1 MIGKLDLSVRMVND
15 QVINN
20 YIQKSNEY
28 TTSQK
33 FLNSNIY
40 IYIYIYIYIFFKL
53 SLVILWPVTLV
64 QLCKWRECKMPTF
77 AENLS
82 L

>member
-1 MIGKLDLSVRMVND
+1 MIDKLDLSVRMVND

-40 IYIYIYIYIFFKL
+40 IYIYIYIFF
-53 SLVILWPVTLV
+53 
-64 QLCKWRECKMPTF
+64 
-77 AENLS
+77 
-82 L
+82 